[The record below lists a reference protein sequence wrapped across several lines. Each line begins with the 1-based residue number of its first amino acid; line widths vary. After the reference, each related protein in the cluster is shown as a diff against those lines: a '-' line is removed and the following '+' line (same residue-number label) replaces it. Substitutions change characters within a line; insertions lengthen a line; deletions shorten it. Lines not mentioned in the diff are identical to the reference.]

1 MIKNIFYY
9 IIFLITIFSNV
20 AFAEGDPFTKRLT
33 RDSISNSMDEN
44 AKEPAIFKKK
54 INNEFN
60 SSISNENLEKYILK
74 ATALASKGKDA
85 NSSNKND
92 QNSKIN
98 SNNMAIVTI
107 GNKEIMVRQGDKLGS
122 KNGVIISIE
131 KNKMT
136 VVEDNKEFIFEINT
150 PLKKTSNVR

>member
-107 GNKEIMVRQGDKLGS
+107 GNKEIMIRQGDKLGS